1 MYIKP
6 SNHSLENATASSLPT
21 VSLVYDAGFTPST
34 PPLPAS
40 MWWRGTV
47 VASPRRPSWSSCWCS
62 RSCRLEGAP
71 QERKPRR
78 LRRQSNFM
86 IILGWFPAGGY
97 RKKLDGLFHGK
108 SQSKIDDFNGGSPI
122 SGNFHIWIYLW
133 RFPTIGVP
141 AYASSILDWNLHNFP
156 GKKRHIQ
163 R

>member
-1 MYIKP
+1 
-6 SNHSLENATASSLPT
+6 
-21 VSLVYDAGFTPST
+21 
-34 PPLPAS
+34 

-47 VASPRRPSWSSCWCS
+47 VASPRRPWSSWCS

-78 LRRQSNFM
+78 LRRQSNLM
-86 IILGWFPAGGY
+86 IILGWFPAGC

-156 GKKRHIQ
+156 GKKRNIAAIKGVPRFVGNQHISKWATKTACRCVGEHQ
-163 R
+163 PF